1 MLLAAYQPLV
11 VFGHSQIVHIR
22 VEVAIAV
29 RAAVLRVGNN
39 QISGPS
45 GERVSQIVQP
55 AGANTK
61 VIGAVLAV
69 WTGPALIVAAA
80 LDKFRFR

>member
-1 MLLAAYQPLV
+1 M
-11 VFGHSQIVHIR
+11 
-22 VEVAIAV
+22 
-29 RAAVLRVGNN
+29 LRVGNN

-61 VIGAVLAV
+61 AIGTVPAVR
-69 WTGPALIVAAA
+69 TGSALKVAAA
-80 LDKFRFR
+80 LNKFWFR